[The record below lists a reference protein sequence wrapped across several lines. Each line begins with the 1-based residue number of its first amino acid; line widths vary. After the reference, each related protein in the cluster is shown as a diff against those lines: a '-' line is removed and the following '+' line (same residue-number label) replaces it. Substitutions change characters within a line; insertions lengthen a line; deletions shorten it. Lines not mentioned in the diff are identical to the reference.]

1 MTNQLSAWYLQDNC
15 PNLRRFF
22 TMGKIRLN
30 NALGE
35 VDGKVGELAFVHCAD
50 GRMLVRK
57 APVRTAAFTA
67 SELRNQSRF
76 TLAIAYLKGLKANP
90 AAYAVYKQAAKIRRK
105 RACDLAVADFLNP
118 PVINDV
124 DLSLYTGK
132 VGQGIQIEA
141 VDKFEVKDVAVTI
154 TQADGVLL
162 EQGAAVLEEST
173 AKWHYATQALVSAG
187 QTVVIQVT
195 ASDHAGHA
203 VTKTF
208 HQPLVA

>member
-1 MTNQLSAWYLQDNC
+1 
-15 PNLRRFF
+15 
-22 TMGKIRLN
+22 MGKVRLN
-30 NALGE
+30 NSLGE

-50 GRMLVRK
+50 GRTLVRK

-67 SELRNQSRF
+67 AELRNQSRF
-76 TLAIAYLKGLKANP
+76 ALAVAYLKGLKANP

-132 VGQGIQIEA
+132 VGQSIWIEA
-141 VDKFEVKDVAVTI
+141 VDKFEVKGVAVTI
-154 TQADGVLL
+154 SQGDGVLT
-162 EQGAAVLEEST
+162 EQGAALLEEGT
-173 AKWHYATQALVSAG
+173 TKWHYATQVLVPPG
-187 QTVVIQVT
+187 QTVVVNVM
-195 ASDHAGHA
+195 ASDHASHA

-208 HQPLVA
+208 HQPLISPA